1 MGNSLGSSIADLSW
15 KKRVSASMKI
25 ETIQPEE
32 QCEMKYLLPYQQA
45 KKKKKATAICNLWPP
60 NVNVC

>member
-1 MGNSLGSSIADLSW
+1 MENSLGSSIADLSW

-25 ETIQPEE
+25 ENIQSEE
-32 QCEMKYLLPYQQA
+32 QCEMKYLLPYQEA
-45 KKKKKATAICNLWPP
+45 KKATAICNLWPP